1 MASAIYVIAAL
12 KLSPEKKKF
21 IASKNV
27 PQTNTT
33 MLKMPINKA
42 GVCSLFMVVFL
53 SVNQL
58 IWLAIADSAFDI
70 WLAISTPT

>member
-1 MASAIYVIAAL
+1 
-12 KLSPEKKKF
+12 
-21 IASKNV
+21 
-27 PQTNTT
+27 
-33 MLKMPINKA
+33 MLKMPINEA

-70 WLAISTPT
+70 WLASSTPT

>member
-1 MASAIYVIAAL
+1 MYVTYTL
-12 KLSPEKKKF
+12 KFSPEKKKF
-21 IASKNV
+21 IVSKNV

-70 WLAISTPT
+70 WDAISTPT